1 MRDLGIAALQN
12 GTTLLVIEM
21 CQAVIGL
28 NDGRANLEDAC
39 WGGVAAS
46 EIYSFSSMSY
56 QTGKSMNPQIVELI
70 GRNYL
75 TSELLKAG
83 FEVAQPLRDRG
94 IDLIAYIDIDD
105 EIDRFVAIPMQL
117 KAASQRS
124 FSIDRKY
131 NKFPNLIMVYVW
143 NVLSDEASV
152 IYALTQKEAVLV
164 GDEMGYT
171 ATVSW

>member
-1 MRDLGIAALQN
+1 
-12 GTTLLVIEM
+12 
-21 CQAVIGL
+21 
-28 NDGRANLEDAC
+28 
-39 WGGVAAS
+39 
-46 EIYSFSSMSY
+46 
-56 QTGKSMNPQIVELI
+56 MNSQIVELI

-83 FEVAQPLRDRG
+83 FDVAQPLRDRG

-105 EIDRFVAIPMQL
+105 EFNQFIGIPMQV

-124 FSIDRKY
+124 FSISRKY

-143 NVLSDEASV
+143 NILSDEMSV
-152 IYALTQKEAVLV
+152 IYALTQQEAVSV

-171 ATVSW
+171 ATASWQEGGLYTTTRPSQKLVKLLEPYKMTPEKWRGKLLR

>member
-1 MRDLGIAALQN
+1 
-12 GTTLLVIEM
+12 
-21 CQAVIGL
+21 
-28 NDGRANLEDAC
+28 
-39 WGGVAAS
+39 
-46 EIYSFSSMSY
+46 
-56 QTGKSMNPQIVELI
+56 MNPQIVELI